1 MKYLKLENCL
11 LITDKLTYSPFVR
24 GASKIALDVF
34 NKTSFPTRKDEQWKY
49 SPLKKLKKH
58 PFTNN
63 SSFSIK
69 NISTLNLPQMN
80 GLIVVLE
87 NGRINANLSEL
98 PKINGLELS
107 FISAS
112 KENDKHVINSKKE
125 NYFSLLNSSYL
136 TEGITIKVGLG
147 VKVQQNINIINIV
160 SSNDSLVNT
169 KLDIILSD
177 NSSIHIRQYFLAYK
191 KTINGFINHN
201 NNFLVH
207 NNATLV
213 LDKFQDLNNNFHI
226 SCDCIHQEES
236 STFISNTFSMSGLF
250 TRNDVLNNVNGE
262 NCHSELNGIFSPFK
276 NDHIDNH
283 TTINH
288 HVPNCKSYENYKG
301 IMKENGVGV
310 FNGKVIV
317 HENAQKIE
325 AFQQNNNILLDD
337 EATIYSKP
345 ELEIYA
351 DDVKCSHG
359 STTGQF
365 DQESIFYLR
374 ARGLSLKKAKEL
386 MILGFIN
393 EVIQKSGNPEYVDFI
408 LERILKN

>member
-1 MKYLKLENCL
+1 M
-11 LITDKLTYSPFVR
+11 ITDKLTYSPLIR
-24 GASKIALDVF
+24 GASNSALEDL

-49 SPLKKLKKH
+49 APLKKIKKQL
-58 PFTNN
+58 FTNN
-63 SSFSIK
+63 SSFAIK
-69 NISTLNLPQMN
+69 NISALNLPQMN
-80 GLIVVLE
+80 GLILVLE
-87 NGRINANLSEL
+87 NGRVNANLSDFH
-98 PKINGLELS
+98 KINGLELS
-107 FISAS
+107 FLSTS
-112 KENDKHVINSKKE
+112 KENDNQIINSKKE

-136 TEGITIKVGLG
+136 SEGITIKVGKG
-147 VKVQQNINIINIV
+147 VKVLQNINIINIV
-160 SSNDSLVNT
+160 SSNDFLVNT
-169 KLDIILSD
+169 KLDLILSD
-177 NSSIHIRQYFLAYK
+177 NSSIHIRQYFLAYE

-201 NNFLVH
+201 NNFLVK

-213 LDKFQDLNNNFHI
+213 IDKYQELNNNFHI
-226 SCDCIHQEES
+226 SNDCIDQEES
-236 STFISNTFSMSGLF
+236 SKFISNTFSMSGLL
-250 TRNDVLNNVNGE
+250 TRNDILNNVNGE
-262 NCHSELNGIFSPFK
+262 NCHSELNGIFTPFK

-288 HVPNCKSYENYKG
+288 HVPNCKSFENYKG

-325 AFQQNNNILLDD
+325 AFQQNNNILLDE
-337 EATIYSKP
+337 EAKIYSKP

-393 EVIQKSGNPEYVDFI
+393 EVIQKSDNSEYIDFI
-408 LERILKN
+408 LERVLEN